1 MKMIKL
7 ESISG
12 WWEFRKAYEKLR
24 KIEEAVRDE

>member
-7 ESISG
+7 ESISD

-24 KIEEAVRDE
+24 KEAVRDE